1 MIWNRI
7 KVLRAER
14 DWTQADLAEKVGISR
29 QAVISIEKYKYTPS
43 LELALKLQKYLV
55 FLLMKFSSIGR
66 TNSMNEQIIILI
78 FLVLAL
84 GATLWLYILKA
95 KKQVEYKGDERWLT
109 IQLKANQ
116 FANIANWTLIILLA
130 IATSVPLFID
140 IQIMFTLDQVI
151 LFGEL
156 FIGLRNLLE
165 LIAIMYFDKQL

>member
-1 MIWNRI
+1 
-7 KVLRAER
+7 
-14 DWTQADLAEKVGISR
+14 
-29 QAVISIEKYKYTPS
+29 
-43 LELALKLQKYLV
+43 
-55 FLLMKFSSIGR
+55 
-66 TNSMNEQIIILI
+66 MNEQIIILI

-95 KKQVEYKGDERWLT
+95 
-109 IQLKANQ
+109 NQ
-116 FANIANWTLIILLA
+116 SANIANWTLIILLA

-140 IQIMFTLDQVI
+140 IQIMFTLDRVI

>member
-1 MIWNRI
+1 MKIRESCLQTGNFI
-7 KVLRAER
+7 YKP
-14 DWTQADLAEKVGISR
+14 GISLTKQDFHLQR
-29 QAVISIEKYKYTPS
+29 GS
-43 LELALKLQKYLV
+43 LGLQRGFSGYYLP
-55 FLLMKFSSIGR
+55 R

-116 FANIANWTLIILLA
+116 SANIANWTLIVLLA

-140 IQIMFTLDQVI
+140 IQIMFTLDRVI

>member
-1 MIWNRI
+1 
-7 KVLRAER
+7 
-14 DWTQADLAEKVGISR
+14 
-29 QAVISIEKYKYTPS
+29 
-43 LELALKLQKYLV
+43 
-55 FLLMKFSSIGR
+55 
-66 TNSMNEQIIILI
+66 MNEQIIILI

-84 GATLWLYILKA
+84 VATLWLYILKA

-140 IQIMFTLDQVI
+140 IQIMFTLDRVI

>member
-1 MIWNRI
+1 
-7 KVLRAER
+7 
-14 DWTQADLAEKVGISR
+14 
-29 QAVISIEKYKYTPS
+29 
-43 LELALKLQKYLV
+43 
-55 FLLMKFSSIGR
+55 
-66 TNSMNEQIIILI
+66 MNEQIIILI

-116 FANIANWTLIILLA
+116 SANIANWTLTILLA

-140 IQIMFTLDQVI
+140 IQIMFTLDRVI

>member
-1 MIWNRI
+1 
-7 KVLRAER
+7 
-14 DWTQADLAEKVGISR
+14 
-29 QAVISIEKYKYTPS
+29 
-43 LELALKLQKYLV
+43 
-55 FLLMKFSSIGR
+55 
-66 TNSMNEQIIILI
+66 MNEQIIILI

-95 KKQVEYKGDERWLT
+95 KKQVEYKGDEHWLT

-116 FANIANWTLIILLA
+116 SANIANWTLIILLA

-140 IQIMFTLDQVI
+140 IQIMFTLDRVI